1 MNPSLWGPMSLELEA
16 LSFRDFNPCLV
27 LGLGYFT
34 LLRRLTVPSEA
45 IFLGRDAETGKLL
58 QLQVLDPA
66 LGPEIAKVCYVAVSI
81 GHYYEGVDKDWAE
94 LAGVW
99 NSKDPELSSILQKW
113 LAGQPK
119 AGFVAYCVN
128 QGIRPGEAMP
138 WLRPIPTDYEA

>member
-1 MNPSLWGPMSLELEA
+1 MDPSLWGPMSPELEA
-16 LSFRDFNPCLV
+16 LRFRDFNPCLV

-45 IFLGRDAETGKLL
+45 IYLGRDSETGKLL

-66 LGPEIAKVCYVAVSI
+66 LGPEIARVCYVAVSI

-99 NSKDPELSSILQKW
+99 NGRDPELTAILEKW
-113 LAGQPK
+113 LAGSK
-119 AGFVAYCVN
+119 ASFVAYCAN
-128 QGIRPGEAMP
+128 QGIHPEETMP